1 MPEAYALRKFYW
13 QLFVTLTFI
22 RPPRSRPASLPP
34 VRRWLRVVAR
44 MASVHFERLIWVV
57 RFEVGKRGDCGHYH
71 LCLAGIPR
79 ALLCIHFCRELE
91 SAWRTCGGGLSQVA
105 LYDQA
110 RDGLGIHTEATGCAE
125 RIESLVH
132 DEFGNRRTRLR
143 AYALGLSSPSG
154 EERPHVRDGA
164 SRTWSPDSRAG
175 EMAAFPLVRHSYA
188 RFEGLGR
195 GG

>member
-110 RDGLGIHTEATGCAE
+110 RDGLEYILKLPVAPKGSNPWCTTSSGTGGHDCEPMLSA
-125 RIESLVH
+125 SLLQAVK
-132 DEFGNRRTRLR
+132 R
-143 AYALGLSSPSG
+143 
-154 EERPHVRDGA
+154 
-164 SRTWSPDSRAG
+164 
-175 EMAAFPLVRHSYA
+175 
-188 RFEGLGR
+188 GR
-195 GG
+195 M